1 MINFGVFFTCYT
13 EVSAVEYAVDTL
25 KQVYPDCPVFLVSDG
40 GADYSF
46 LKQKHSNI
54 ETLREYDSR
63 GFVPKIQRETYKTE
77 EFQTQIKDSIK
88 TFMDRVD
95 RAIDYCQRD
104 LMLIMEP
111 DVLVRNKL
119 TYFPEYAH
127 LLGSRINEGLSSELR
142 KVVTSVPGSIDVN
155 HWGATPALFRSNTF
169 KIIHELIKKDERLL
183 GLLTESDERLA
194 NYDVLLSVL
203 FALVGKE
210 EVFNP
215 EIVEC
220 LRNPHWKETWHPLVH
235 QYREKY
241 PKKSEGYLGRHAE
254 EIG

>member
-25 KQVYPDCPVFLVSDG
+25 KSVYPDCPVYLVSDG
-40 GADYSF
+40 GVDYSF
-46 LKQKHSNI
+46 LSRKYSNV
-54 ETLREYDSR
+54 EARREYDSR
-63 GFVPKIQRETYKTE
+63 GFVPSINKETYRIAENQEK
-77 EFQTQIKDSIK
+77 IKDSIL
-88 TFMDRVD
+88 TFMDRVN

-119 TYFPEYAH
+119 TYFPDHAH
-127 LLGSRINEGLSSELR
+127 LLGSRINAGLSDSLR
-142 KVVTSVPGSIDVN
+142 RVVASVPGSIDVN
-155 HWGATPALFRSNTF
+155 HWGATPALFRSSTF
-169 KIIHELIKKDERLL
+169 KMIHELLQNDSNLL
-183 GLLTESDERLA
+183 SRLTESDERLA

-220 LRNPHWKETWHPLVH
+220 LRSPFWKDSWHPLVH
-235 QYREKY
+235 QFREKY
-241 PKKSEGYLGRHAE
+241 PKRSEGYMGRHAE

>member
-1 MINFGVFFTCYT
+1 MVNFGVFFTCYT
-13 EVSAVEYAVDTL
+13 EVAAVEYAINTL
-25 KQVYPDCPVFLVSDG
+25 KTIYPDCPVYLVSDG

-63 GFVPKIQRETYKTE
+63 GFIPTITKETYRTKDL
-77 EFQTQIKDSIK
+77 QAKIKDSVS
-88 TFMDRVD
+88 TFMDRVN

-104 LMLIMEP
+104 VMLIMEP

-119 TYFPEYAH
+119 MYFPEHAH
-127 LLGSRINEGLSSELR
+127 LLGSRINEGLSYDLR
-142 KVVTSVPGSIDVN
+142 KVVTSIPGSIDVN
-155 HWGATPALFRSNTF
+155 HWGATPALFRSDTY
-169 KIIHELIKKDERLL
+169 KIIHGLIQNDPGLL
-183 GLLTESDERLA
+183 ARLTESDERLA

-220 LRNPHWKETWHPLVH
+220 LRTPFWRESWHPLVH
-235 QYREKY
+235 QFREKY
-241 PKKSEGYLGRHAE
+241 PKKSEGYMGRHAE
-254 EIG
+254 EVG